1 MKNLSKITVLALA
14 FAGLTFTAK
23 AQTTTATP
31 ASSTRT
37 NQAIRLSIG
46 PDAGFP
52 VGTLSDTHNWNLGG
66 SIQADF
72 PIATGLDVTANA
84 GFNNFFG
91 KTYNTGLLGG
101 PSTVK
106 APNIDLIPVK
116 VGLKYFPV
124 ENFYVQGEAGASF
137 IANKNKIGADQSAAF
152 TYAPQIGVLFPVGN
166 KNYID
171 AGIRYESN
179 TKFYTNG
186 SSNNFFGIRVAYAF
200 DLK

>member
-1 MKNLSKITVLALA
+1 MKNLFKISILSLAI
-14 FAGLTFTAK
+14 AGFSYTAQ
-23 AQTTTATP
+23 AQTTTTTTT
-31 ASSTRT
+31 STRT
-37 NQAIRLSIG
+37 NKAIRLSIG

-52 VGTLSDTHNWNLGG
+52 VGSLSDTHNWNLGG
-66 SIQADF
+66 SVQADF

-91 KTYNTGLLGG
+91 KDYTVG
-101 PSTVK
+101 PVTAKYTDIS
-106 APNIDLIPVK
+106 LIPVK

-137 IANKNKIGADQSAAF
+137 IANKNKIGATESTAF

-186 SSNNFFGIRVAYAF
+186 NSNNFFGVRVAYAF

>member
-1 MKNLSKITVLALA
+1 MKNLFKFSILSLAI
-14 FAGLTFTAK
+14 AGLSYS
-23 AQTTTATP
+23 AQAQNTTTSTP
-31 ASSTRT
+31 STRT
-37 NQAIRLSIG
+37 SKAVRFSIG

-52 VGTLSDTHNWNLGG
+52 VGSLSNTHNWNLGG

-72 PIATGLDVTANA
+72 PVATGLDVTANA

-91 KTYNTGLLGG
+91 KDYKIGPIDAKYNDI
-101 PSTVK
+101 
-106 APNIDLIPVK
+106 NLIPVK

-137 IANKNKIGADQSAAF
+137 IANKNNIGANQSAAF
-152 TYAPQIGVLFPVGN
+152 TYAPQIGVLFPVGD

-179 TKFYTNG
+179 TKFTTNG
-186 SSNNFFGIRVAYAF
+186 NSNNFFGIRVAYAF

>member
-1 MKNLSKITVLALA
+1 MKTLFKTAILSLAI
-14 FAGLTFTAK
+14 AGLSYSAQ
-23 AQTTTATP
+23 AQTTTTTTP
-31 ASSTRT
+31 STRT
-37 NQAIRLSIG
+37 NKAIRLSVG

-52 VGTLSDTHNWNLGG
+52 VGSLSDTHNWNLGG

-91 KTYNTGLLGG
+91 KDYTVGPVTGKYTDI
-101 PSTVK
+101 S
-106 APNIDLIPVK
+106 LIPVK

-124 ENFYVQGEAGASF
+124 ENFYIQGEAGASF
-137 IANKNKIGADQSAAF
+137 IANKEKIGATESTAF

-186 SSNNFFGIRVAYAF
+186 NTNNFFGIRVAYAF

>member
-1 MKNLSKITVLALA
+1 MKNLFKTTILFLAI
-14 FAGLTFTAK
+14 AGLSYRAQ
-23 AQTTTATP
+23 AQTTATTTP
-31 ASSTRT
+31 STRT
-37 NQAIRLSIG
+37 SKAVRISIG

-52 VGTLSDTHNWNLGG
+52 VGSLADRYDWNLGG

-91 KTYNTGLLGG
+91 KDYTVGPVTGKYNDI
-101 PSTVK
+101 S
-106 APNIDLIPVK
+106 LIPVK

-137 IANKNKIGADQSAAF
+137 IANKNKIGASQSAAF
-152 TYAPQIGVLFPVGN
+152 TYAPQIGILFPVSN
-166 KNYID
+166 NNYID

-186 SSNNFFGIRVAYAF
+186 NTNNFFAIRVAYAF
-200 DLK
+200 GSK

>member
-1 MKNLSKITVLALA
+1 MKNLTKISVLALA
-14 FAGLTFTAK
+14 FAGLTFSAK
-23 AQTTTATP
+23 AQTTTTTATP
-31 ASSTRT
+31 STR
-37 NQAIRLSIG
+37 NAQAVRISIG

-52 VGTLSDTHNWNLGG
+52 VGSLSDTHNWNLGG

-72 PIATGLDVTANA
+72 PIATGFAVTANA

-91 KTYNTGLLGG
+91 KTYNAGLV
-101 PSTVK
+101 SVK
-106 APNIDLIPVK
+106 APDISLIPVK

-137 IANKNKIGADQSAAF
+137 LANKNKIGATESTAF
-152 TYAPQIGVLFPVGN
+152 TYAPQIGVLFPVGD

-186 SSNNFFGIRVAYAF
+186 NSNNFFGIRVAYAF

>member
-1 MKNLSKITVLALA
+1 MKNITKTAVLALA
-14 FAGLTFTAK
+14 FVGLTVATK
-23 AQTTTATP
+23 AQTTTTTTT
-31 ASSTRT
+31 STRT
-37 NQAIRLSIG
+37 NKAIRLSIG

-52 VGTLSDTHNWNLGG
+52 VGSLSDTHNWNLGG

-91 KTYNTGLLGG
+91 KDYTFG
-101 PSTVK
+101 PLSGK
-106 APNIDLIPVK
+106 YQNINLIPVK

-137 IANKNKIGADQSAAF
+137 IANKNSVGATESTAF

-171 AGIRYESN
+171 AGVRFESN

-186 SSNNFFGIRVAYAF
+186 NNNNNFFGIRVAYAF

>member
-1 MKNLSKITVLALA
+1 MKNLTKTAVLALA
-14 FAGLTFTAK
+14 FAGLTFSAK
-23 AQTTTATP
+23 AQNTTSTP
-31 ASSTRT
+31 EPSTRT
-37 NQAIRLSIG
+37 SKAVRLSIG

-52 VGTLSDTHNWNLGG
+52 VGSLSDTHNWNLGG

-72 PIATGLDVTANA
+72 PIATGFDVTANA

-91 KTYNTGLLGG
+91 KTYNAGLV
-101 PSTVK
+101 SVK
-106 APNIDLIPVK
+106 APDIDLIPVK

-137 IANKNKIGADQSAAF
+137 IANKNKIGATESAAF
-152 TYAPQIGVLFPVGN
+152 TYAPQIGVLFLVGD

-171 AGIRYESN
+171 AGVRYESN

-186 SSNNFFGIRVAYAF
+186 NSNNFFAIRVAYAF
-200 DLK
+200 DSK

>member
-1 MKNLSKITVLALA
+1 MKNLTKITVLALA
-14 FAGLTFTAK
+14 FAGLTFSAK
-23 AQTTTATP
+23 AQTTTSTSTTP
-31 ASSTRT
+31 STRT
-37 NQAIRLSIG
+37 NKAIRLSIG

-52 VGTLSDTHNWNLGG
+52 VGSLSDTHKWNLGG
-66 SIQADF
+66 SVQADF

-91 KTYNTGLLGG
+91 KDNVNDI
-101 PSTVK
+101 S
-106 APNIDLIPVK
+106 LIPVK
-116 VGLKYFPV
+116 AGLKYFPV
-124 ENFYVQGEAGASF
+124 ENFYIQGEAGASF
-137 IANKNKIGADQSAAF
+137 IANKDKIGATESTAF

-186 SSNNFFGIRVAYAF
+186 NSNNFFGIRVAYAF